1 MENWIFNASP
11 LILLGKIGRVDIIGE
26 LNSKFSIPSAVA
38 DDINAGPALDPAKL
52 WLSKPSN
59 RQHVLEPLEFPA
71 HLLAWDLGAGETAV
85 LAHSIA
91 EAGQRA
97 ILDDRSARNC
107 AEVYG
112 ISIIGTVGL
121 LIRAKQAGLVSLL
134 RPELI
139 RLVESG
145 SLLSRSVIEEALKIA
160 GEYE

>member
-1 MENWIFNASP
+1 MQNWVFNASP
-11 LILLGKIGRVDIIGE
+11 LILLGKIGRLDIIGE

-38 DDINAGPALDPAKL
+38 DEINAGPGHDPARL

-59 RQHVLEPLEFPA
+59 RQHVLEPLEAPP

-91 EAGQRA
+91 VNGQRA
-97 ILDDRSARNC
+97 VLDDRAARNC

-121 LIRAKQAGLVSLL
+121 LIRAKQASLLPLL

-145 SLLSRSVIEEALKIA
+145 SLLGGAVVDEALKLA
-160 GEYE
+160 GEKE

>member
-11 LILLGKIGRVDIIGE
+11 LILLGKIDRLDIIE
-26 LNSKFSIPSAVA
+26 KLNSNFSVPSAVA
-38 DDINAGPALDPAKL
+38 DEINAGPAQDPAKL
-52 WLSKPSN
+52 WLSTPSH
-59 RQHVLEPLEFPA
+59 RPHVLEPLEFPP

-91 EAGQRA
+91 ETGQRA
-97 ILDDRSARNC
+97 ILDDRAARNC

-145 SLLSRSVIEEALKIA
+145 SLLSGAVIEEALKLA
-160 GEYE
+160 GE